1 MVLKI
6 LTDLFPGSFTKN
18 QMPIPAAALMLW
30 LQLRGLEY
38 PPPMLVFTFIVVSYF
53 VVTAGIAYDI
63 INEPPAVGGVQDP
76 VTGGSSINATRSCR
90 AQGSLSAHYLSH
102 LHCRQSQASGIHA
115 IPHQW
120 PVHHGGP
127 CRRGILYFWRWV

>member
-1 MVLKI
+1 
-6 LTDLFPGSFTKN
+6 
-18 QMPIPAAALMLW
+18 

-76 VTGGSSINATRSCR
+76 VTGKLL
-90 AQGSLSAHYLSH
+90 QG
-102 LHCRQSQASGIHA
+102 
-115 IPHQW
+115 
-120 PVHHGGP
+120 
-127 CRRGILYFWRWV
+127 